1 MNFFTKIKLYII
13 VLIFSCNLIFAKS
26 GFEAILNIPFDI
38 TLSYPNE
45 TLKNLGYKMSP
56 NLDAS
61 VLLQTG
67 YMFSIVENFSISA
80 LGEIGYSYDSFS
92 VYKKENDISNIISC
106 FTHNIQL
113 GILSKFNIKQYSIG
127 IGGGMKFPMY
137 VNYLVKNNNS
147 IVSKDSIKTADIKNY
162 FDSVFSWY
170 VKASID
176 YYVFFTDILALN
188 IGAYFLYDFGLKGKK
203 EYNNTI
209 GFSSFDVGIQIGF
222 RFGPKP

>member
-1 MNFFTKIKLYII
+1 MNKTAI
-13 VLIFSCNLIFAKS
+13 VVCGNS
-26 GFEAILNIPFDI
+26 GIDYLGEFKDVFVLRSILNLGDKEYEDFIDI
-38 TLSYPNE
+38 KAEEFYDIIAKDPDINLSTSQTPVGKIREMFENI
-45 TLKNLGYKMSP
+45 KNLGYKMSP

-92 VYKKENDISNIISC
+92 VYKKENDISNIISF

-137 VNYLVKNNNS
+137 VNYLVKNNIIEYAKKN
-147 IVSKDSIKTADIKNY
+147 IVKY
-162 FDSVFSWY
+162 
-170 VKASID
+170 
-176 YYVFFTDILALN
+176 ALP
-188 IGAYFLYDFGLKGKK
+188 K
-203 EYNNTI
+203 EYEYVDNLPKTPI
-209 GFSSFDVGIQIGF
+209 GKVDYKKFE
-222 RFGPKP
+222 KK